1 MKNIFSVLSF
11 TTDKTMLGRQLR
23 LAAPMGIQE
32 SIIAV
37 GWSVFYKIM
46 GMVGLVEL
54 ATTQLLFT
62 IMHASFMPALGVG
75 QACSTLVSKYMG
87 EKQIEKSESSIKE
100 SIRLAEYIMSVMGLS
115 FIFFPKFYLF
125 LFTNDPEII
134 KFGVFGLRIIGA
146 VQFLDAIGFVLWF
159 ALSGAGNTVFPA
171 VVESLLVW
179 VVIVF
184 GSYFFGIVLEMG
196 FKAPW
201 VLFPIYMGLFAGIMV
216 WKINQGDWKNIEV

>member
-1 MKNIFSVLSF
+1 
-11 TTDKTMLGRQLR
+11 MLGRQLR

-115 FIFFPKFYLF
+115 FIFFP
-125 LFTNDPEII
+125 TT
-134 KFGVFGLRIIGA
+134 A
-146 VQFLDAIGFVLWF
+146 VIA
-159 ALSGAGNTVFPA
+159 
-171 VVESLLVW
+171 
-179 VVIVF
+179 
-184 GSYFFGIVLEMG
+184 
-196 FKAPW
+196 
-201 VLFPIYMGLFAGIMV
+201 
-216 WKINQGDWKNIEV
+216 